1 MRILSHL
8 SQIHVI
14 VGHFGTVDSNST
26 TMTHKYELE
35 KYKGTRSRHECPA
48 CHHKGVFAR
57 YVDSDTGAS
66 LHPYVGR
73 CNREDKCGYHYTP
86 GQYFKDNPDAMGS
99 AAYERRTPV
108 CQTAPRHPGMIDRI
122 PKQYI
127 IQSLGYNSHF
137 VRFLLSLFDPYTLES
152 PTVVRLMSDYYFGCT
167 RDGAVIFWQIDT
179 RNRIRA
185 GKIMQYNPDTGKRV
199 KSQSGAIDW
208 VHSKLKHAGKLPDDW
223 ELTQCLFGEHLLNRR
238 LNDTVCMVES
248 EKSAII
254 GSGMM
259 PEYIWLATGGK
270 QNLKPDTCR
279 CLKGRR
285 VILYPDLGALDRW
298 SEKARQIAVEV
309 GCTMHVS
316 DLLEKVA
323 TPKERTE
330 GLDIADYLIRQIKAA
345 APVVGVSPP
354 FTTEEEIL
362 QQMNAK
368 NPAIMQ
374 LVVSLGL
381 VSASTGKQLRTA

>member
-1 MRILSHL
+1 MNHS
-8 SQIHVI
+8 
-14 VGHFGTVDSNST
+14 F
-26 TMTHKYELE
+26 ELE
-35 KYKGTRSRHECPA
+35 KYKGRSSRHECPA
-48 CHHKGVFAR
+48 CHHRDSFAR
-57 YVDSDTGAS
+57 YIDMVTGRYLSDD
-66 LHPYVGR
+66 VGR

-86 GQYFKDNPDAMGS
+86 RQYFKDNPDAMER
-99 AAYERRTPV
+99 AAYERRTPIY
-108 CQTAPRHPGMIDRI
+108 QAAPRHPGMIDRI

-127 IQSLGYNSHF
+127 IQSLGYNSNF

-152 PTVVRLMSDYYFGCT
+152 PTVVRLMSNYYFGCT
-167 RDGAVIFWQIDT
+167 KDRSVIFWQIDT
-179 RNRIRA
+179 HNRIRA

-199 KSQSGAIDW
+199 KSQSGAIGW

-238 LNDTVCMVES
+238 LNDTVCLVES

-270 QNLKPDTCR
+270 QNLKSDACR

-285 VILYPDLGALDRW
+285 VILFPDLGAFDTW
-298 SEKARQIAVEV
+298 SEKARQVAVEV
-309 GCTMHVS
+309 GCTMQVS
-316 DLLEKVA
+316 DLIEKVA

-345 APVVGVSPP
+345 VPVVEVSMP

-374 LVVSLGL
+374 LIMSLGL